1 MSVTSAVLHDE
12 YEFFLFGE
20 AVDEAHDVVVLQ
32 FGKDVELPH
41 HMPTSCS
48 AFSR

>member
-32 FGKDVELPH
+32 FGKDIELPH